1 MKDTYAVMRSYAKIN
16 IGLKIVGKRTD
27 GYHDIE
33 TIFKVISLC
42 DTISI
47 EKNDLQTVRLFSQQ
61 TTIPLDESNIAAK
74 AVKLLEAETGRKIG
88 ADIHVEKSIPIGAGL
103 GGGSSNGACVLTE
116 VNRLYELGISES
128 KLMDLGSQL
137 GSDVPFFVGFLL
149 GKGSTALGKGRGEI
163 LEYFPWDLTE
173 KVVLVYP
180 NIAIPTPWAYQNFK
194 KFLDAQNTENSSL
207 NLTNKAKS
215 IMFSAPLEKR
225 AFLGNDFEPLVF
237 ANHDKIRVLQAMLE
251 KENAVF
257 ARMSGSG
264 STVFGLFDKAQN
276 PENLLPMFTDCFSAI
291 CDFV

>member
-1 MKDTYAVMRSYAKIN
+1 MRSYAKIN
-16 IGLKIVGKRTD
+16 IGLKIVGKRAD

-33 TIFKVISLC
+33 TIFKIISLS
-42 DTISI
+42 DTISV
-47 EKNDLQTVRLFSQQ
+47 EKNDQQTVRLFSQQ

-74 AVKLLEAETGRKIG
+74 AVRLLEAETGRKIG
-88 ADIHVEKSIPIGAGL
+88 ADIHIEKSIPIGAGL

-116 VNRLYELGISES
+116 VNKLYELGISES

-163 LEYFPWDLTE
+163 LEYFAWDLTE
-173 KVVLVYP
+173 KIVLVYP

-194 KFLDAQNTENSSL
+194 KVLDAQNAENSSL

-237 ANHDKIRVLQAMLE
+237 ANHDKIRVLREMLE

-276 PENLLPMFTDCFSAI
+276 PASMIPKFSDCFAAV